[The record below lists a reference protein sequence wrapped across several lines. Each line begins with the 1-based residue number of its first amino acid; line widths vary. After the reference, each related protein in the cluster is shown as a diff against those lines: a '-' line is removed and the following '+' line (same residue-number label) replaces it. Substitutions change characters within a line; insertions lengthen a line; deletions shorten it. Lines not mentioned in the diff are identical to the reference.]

1 MIEGKVT
8 SICQG
13 PGVRGSH
20 RFGAIIDPAQKHCY
34 AAAYI
39 RKDAEARE
47 EIVAKTILNLE
58 RIQRTVRRKRR
69 IESTWQD
76 EVFSL

>member
-1 MIEGKVT
+1 
-8 SICQG
+8 
-13 PGVRGSH
+13 
-20 RFGAIIDPAQKHCY
+20 
-34 AAAYI
+34 
-39 RKDAEARE
+39 
-47 EIVAKTILNLE
+47 VAKTILNLE